1 MAEQTEET
9 RITIQIAA
17 QRTGLAPHVV
27 RRCMS
32 WGLVSQ
38 TLTETELGELRR
50 VRRLSRLGINLAGI
64 DVILRMRRRIQ
75 ALQTEIERLEDH
87 V

>member
-1 MAEQTEET
+1 MTEHTEET
-9 RITIQIAA
+9 RITIKIAA
-17 QRTGLAPHVV
+17 QRTGLSPRVV
-27 RRCMS
+27 RRCIR

-38 TLTETELGELRR
+38 VLTEVELGELRR

-75 ALQTEIERLEDH
+75 ALQAEIARLETN